1 MRRVVTVLNVD
12 SIRVLLVDDFEP
24 WRHFVTAMIQ
34 AEPEL
39 QIVGEA
45 CDGLEAIQK
54 AEKLQPDLI
63 LLDIGLPKV
72 HGIEAATRIKRVAP
86 NARILFL
93 SEINTPDVVR
103 AAFSE
108 GQGYIQKV
116 DAGRELLP
124 AIEILNRG
132 ETFLRPRFTQ
142 LKPPMGVP
150 AAQ

>member
-1 MRRVVTVLNVD
+1 
-12 SIRVLLVDDFEP
+12 
-24 WRHFVTAMIQ
+24 MIQ

-132 ETFLRPRFTQ
+132 ETFLSPRFTQ